1 MTTNLSQLPDNLPRP
16 IDDGRANHL
25 LGSRLPNLKLL
36 STAGS
41 LVDLSA
47 LEGRW
52 VIYIYP
58 MTGRPDVDLPNT
70 WDIIPGARGCTP
82 QSCGF
87 RDHYAELQALNT
99 GVFGLSTQTT
109 DYQEEARTRLN
120 LPFSLLSDSA
130 LKLKS
135 VLDLPT
141 FSVDGMELYKRMTLI
156 TVDSR
161 IVKVFYPVF
170 PPDRNVAEVLD
181 WLTKN

>member
-1 MTTNLSQLPDNLPRP
+1 MTTILTQLPDNLPRP

-25 LGSRLPNLKLL
+25 HGSTLPELTLP
-36 STAGS
+36 STAGA

-47 LEGRW
+47 LMGRW

-58 MTGRPDVDLPNT
+58 MTGRPGVDLPDT
-70 WDIIPGARGCTP
+70 WDVIPGARGCTP

-109 DYQEEARTRLN
+109 DYQAEARTRLN
-120 LPFSLLSDSA
+120 LPFSLLSDSGLQLKTA
-130 LKLKS
+130 LN
-135 VLDLPT
+135 LPT
-141 FSVDGMELYKRMTLI
+141 FSVDGMELYKRLTLI
-156 TVDSR
+156 AVDTR

-170 PPDRNVAEVLD
+170 PPDRNAREVLD
-181 WLTKN
+181 WLASN